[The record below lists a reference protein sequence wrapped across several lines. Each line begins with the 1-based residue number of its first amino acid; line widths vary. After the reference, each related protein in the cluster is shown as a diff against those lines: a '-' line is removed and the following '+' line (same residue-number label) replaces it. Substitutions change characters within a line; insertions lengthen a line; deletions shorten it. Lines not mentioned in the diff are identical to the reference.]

1 MNKRTELAFILI
13 IVHLFLGAQFI
24 SAQDLDSL
32 YSVGEYAH
40 ILKHFETQPPN
51 SFKTQILKAKSLRAK
66 HFTEDALASYE
77 EALKDKNDEP
87 IHQFTYAKLLKSN
100 NQLKEADSL
109 LSLLHTNYP
118 KNPEFLYQLGL
129 TKATFSRAS
138 EEIYFEKALEQ
149 DSSHQG
155 AAYELAK
162 FYFRIKSYE
171 KAEDISLE
179 ALSFNP
185 NNKKVI
191 GLLGQIYFSQK
202 KLNLALEQFERLE
215 QLTSPP
221 KFILEKMAIA
231 YNSTNQLDKSI
242 QKYYQLLR
250 IEQRSSRYHLQLA
263 LVYAKKENFEE
274 SEYNAQMAIL
284 YKDVSLSSERF
295 TKAVALKENG
305 KLKEA
310 IEMFELVIE
319 EAQMFERAYVEL
331 AMTADKLYGNM
342 DKKLSYYKK
351 YENQFGDYE
360 YAEFKTLMSRRITD
374 LRREQHYE
382 ANN

>member
-1 MNKRTELAFILI
+1 MNKKIKLNFILS
-13 IVHLFLGAQFI
+13 IVHLSLGAQFI

-40 ILKHFETQPPN
+40 LLEHFETQPPN
-51 SFKTQILKAKSLRAK
+51 SFKTHILKAKSLRAK

-77 EALKDKNDEP
+77 EALKDKADEP
-87 IHQFTYAKLLKSN
+87 IHQFTYAKLLKANSQN
-100 NQLKEADSL
+100 KKADSL

-129 TKATFSRAS
+129 TKATFSKAS
-138 EEIYFEKALEQ
+138 EEIFFEKALKH
-149 DSSHQG
+149 DPSHQG

-171 KAEDISLE
+171 KAEVISLE

-191 GLLGQIYFSQK
+191 GLLGQIYYSQK
-202 KLNLALEQFERLE
+202 KLNQALEQFEKLE
-215 QLTSPP
+215 KLTSPP
-221 KFILEKMAIA
+221 KFVLEKMAAA

-242 QKYYQLLR
+242 EKYKQLLR
-250 IEQRSSRYHLQLA
+250 IEQRSSKYHLQLA
-263 LVYAKKENFEE
+263 LAYAKQGNFKE
-274 SEYNAQMAIL
+274 SEYNAQLAIL
-284 YKDVSLSSERF
+284 YKDVSLSGERF

-310 IEMFELVIE
+310 IKEFELVID

-331 AMTADKLYGNM
+331 ALTADKYYDNI
-342 DKKLSYYKK
+342 DKKLMYFGK

-360 YAEFKTLMSRRITD
+360 YAEFKPLMSRRLTD
-374 LRREQHYE
+374 LRREQHFE
-382 ANN
+382 AEN